1 MRRQAEHEFRFA
13 GELWART
20 VYDFAVA
27 HRLRL
32 IGRDHLLRALTPLY
46 MGWIASFILS
56 VRESDD
62 SQAENQIEQLSIA
75 YESQKP
81 YLISRWRWPDRFM
94 P

>member
-1 MRRQAEHEFRFA
+1 MSRQSEREFHYP

-27 HRLRL
+27 HRLRP

-46 MGWIASFILS
+46 QAWIASFIAGVAEMS
-56 VRESDD
+56 AG
-62 SQAENQIEQLSIA
+62 QAEEQIEKLCEA
-75 YESQKP
+75 YESQKS